1 MGGSGSMNVGIVIH
15 TTSGHTLAFARAI
28 EEILKQKGH
37 EVEILYLRTVGR
49 VTPTGSGNFSIKN
62 PPELDEFNTVL
73 FGGPVWAFKASPVI
87 MKFLADEVKSLKNK
101 KALSFVTMGLPFK
114 FTGGD
119 RALRMMDEQLEAS
132 GADVVEGEKLLYF
145 FKTDKEKMVAAAQR
159 ICDRL
164 EA

>member
-1 MGGSGSMNVGIVIH
+1 MNVGIVVH

-62 PPELDEFNTVL
+62 PPPLDEFDTVL

-87 MKFLADEVKSLKNK
+87 MKFLVEEVKQLKNK

-132 GADVVEGEKLLYF
+132 GADVIAGEKLLYF
-145 FKTDKEKMVAAAQR
+145 LKNDKEKMVAAAQR
-159 ICDRL
+159 ICDKL
-164 EA
+164 IKD